1 MVSSSSSDAEVG
13 DAPESTDP
21 EPAPASPEPRSGAPS
36 ESGSAQPPEESE
48 GEDDES
54 SDEEEEDDEEEVDE
68 NDSAEESSEEVAD
81 ALRDPTRV
89 DEADLCR
96 KGGDS
101 KNLTARQI
109 RNLISMAIPPL
120 EGEQVPPL
128 NVREWTFR
136 DIASLPKT
144 ERKEWFTACHE
155 ELEALRARDVYDLV
169 DRPKGR
175 KVIKN
180 RWVFDVKS
188 DGRKKAR
195 LVAKGF
201 SQVEGEDFDKIFSP
215 VVRFETVRLILA
227 LAALEDWHI
236 SGLDVRSAYLYGKLE
251 EEIYMEQPEGF
262 RKPGTEHKVFKL
274 KRALYGLKQAGLA
287 WWRTLSESMTL
298 MGFKRL
304 SNDAGIYIYKRHS
317 DGQLVVVIVY
327 VDDALFCGKSKKLV
341 AELKARFMKKWE
353 CRDLGDAKEFLRMR
367 IVRKGRSIHLDQRAY
382 LEKVLERCGMTNAR
396 PTPTPLP
403 AGYIPAPNKGQAKPE
418 LRSRFQTV
426 IGSLLYLMLGTRPD
440 LAFAVTKLAQF
451 ASNPSDDHLNRALY
465 ICRYLVGTKD
475 YSLVYNGASQA
486 GLIAGTDSDWASDPH
501 SRRSQTGFFL
511 KLANGIFSWQSR
523 AQKTIAHSST
533 EAEYMA
539 MSDCSRQ
546 VVWVRNLLAELGY
559 HVSHIPLSGDNQGS
573 IFIASNPVT
582 EPRSKHIDIRYH
594 YIREVHDKG
603 IVDVF
608 YIDGNNNPAD
618 IFTKNLG
625 AVKFL
630 KFRSQLGLHFRE
642 SSAA

>member
-1 MVSSSSSDAEVG
+1 
-13 DAPESTDP
+13 
-21 EPAPASPEPRSGAPS
+21 
-36 ESGSAQPPEESE
+36 
-48 GEDDES
+48 
-54 SDEEEEDDEEEVDE
+54 
-68 NDSAEESSEEVAD
+68 
-81 ALRDPTRV
+81 
-89 DEADLCR
+89 
-96 KGGDS
+96 
-101 KNLTARQI
+101 
-109 RNLISMAIPPL
+109 
-120 EGEQVPPL
+120 
-128 NVREWTFR
+128 
-136 DIASLPKT
+136 
-144 ERKEWFTACHE
+144 
-155 ELEALRARDVYDLV
+155 
-169 DRPKGR
+169 
-175 KVIKN
+175 
-180 RWVFDVKS
+180 
-188 DGRKKAR
+188 
-195 LVAKGF
+195 
-201 SQVEGEDFDKIFSP
+201 
-215 VVRFETVRLILA
+215 
-227 LAALEDWHI
+227 
-236 SGLDVRSAYLYGKLE
+236 
-251 EEIYMEQPEGF
+251 
-262 RKPGTEHKVFKL
+262 
-274 KRALYGLKQAGLA
+274 
-287 WWRTLSESMTL
+287 
-298 MGFKRL
+298 
-304 SNDAGIYIYKRHS
+304 
-317 DGQLVVVIVY
+317 
-327 VDDALFCGKSKKLV
+327 
-341 AELKARFMKKWE
+341 
-353 CRDLGDAKEFLRMR
+353 MR